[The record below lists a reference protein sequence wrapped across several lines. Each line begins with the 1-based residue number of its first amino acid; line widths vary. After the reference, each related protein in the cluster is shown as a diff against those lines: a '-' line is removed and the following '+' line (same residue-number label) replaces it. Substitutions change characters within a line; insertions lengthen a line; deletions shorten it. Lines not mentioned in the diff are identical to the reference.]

1 MLHAS
6 LLCPGAFDAGLKR
19 SSIRTTINKDGSMG
33 IPLPEQCVQC
43 KTSEYLH
50 CLASFIAFA
59 LLFLDAFACMNMRY
73 MCTQPFLAE
82 VVLVK
87 TCMAASSSQAAK
99 KQKLERLEDFR
110 RGVPFVTCSALSAIL
125 GKVEKEGVPEL
136 HGRKNLKEAVQQRL
150 ASMAGDH
157 GPVIKNLEA
166 VKIGGSHWNFPVLN
180 LAGYAPGLYKQEGY
194 WHDYFANKHMHD
206 PSSLQSPWK
215 GIIYADEVHPGNM
228 LASNGRKIWCV
239 YFSWLNLQQQGLSE
253 EKHWFT
259 LTVLRTEEVQKLDGG
274 IGQVLRLILEDMFA
288 QEFGSPLHGIVMKSS
303 QSLFAFHWTL
313 HLFLQDGSAQKQTF
327 SNRQDIGSRV
337 CMLCKNIFNVKTE
350 QDMDDDGKI
359 SSKHLTLSSCDLA
372 SDSELLGS
380 WDRLAGAARTANKAR
395 FAMLQQASGWTFSQQ
410 ALCMS
415 NKLRDLGLLKPAS
428 QYCFDW
434 MHCLNS
440 NGVLSFVICWAF
452 ESWRSKGKPDVW
464 ESSQGYLDLWQLPR
478 ANRQGSLASLFS
490 ADKIRS
496 HRKAG
501 HLKCTASEILG
512 LCKPLQHFW
521 RTCCLQPEMQDA
533 KAALLAWL
541 HVMELL
547 VDAVV
552 KPLWPGQLLASC
564 EKAMVLTVAAG
575 WGAVMRPKFHWTLHL
590 ESCYQRFGFLPACWS
605 LERKHKTARKY
616 GTASSNTVRFETSLL
631 EEVTAEHLACL
642 GKDGDAF
649 SLQAQVLQPH
659 AATAKLKRMLMQYN
673 VMGQEDECM
682 TSSMIRLRHGA
693 IVKRGDMVL
702 HAAEPGQECAY
713 TCAKVHYCI
722 QLHKTALVML
732 SAAVFLQ
739 QRWDQNMLK
748 FREEQGDHQIYI
760 SYADDLLCSVVHN
773 KAHDGTLT
781 VLPPAYL
788 RPQSHAEAK
797 VMQHVAM

>member
-1 MLHAS
+1 
-6 LLCPGAFDAGLKR
+6 
-19 SSIRTTINKDGSMG
+19 
-33 IPLPEQCVQC
+33 
-43 KTSEYLH
+43 
-50 CLASFIAFA
+50 
-59 LLFLDAFACMNMRY
+59 
-73 MCTQPFLAE
+73 
-82 VVLVK
+82 
-87 TCMAASSSQAAK
+87 
-99 KQKLERLEDFR
+99 
-110 RGVPFVTCSALSAIL
+110 
-125 GKVEKEGVPEL
+125 
-136 HGRKNLKEAVQQRL
+136 
-150 ASMAGDH
+150 
-157 GPVIKNLEA
+157 
-166 VKIGGSHWNFPVLN
+166 
-180 LAGYAPGLYKQEGY
+180 
-194 WHDYFANKHMHD
+194 
-206 PSSLQSPWK
+206 
-215 GIIYADEVHPGNM
+215 
-228 LASNGRKIWCV
+228 
-239 YFSWLNLQQQGLSE
+239 
-253 EKHWFT
+253 
-259 LTVLRTEEVQKLDGG
+259 
-274 IGQVLRLILEDMFA
+274 
-288 QEFGSPLHGIVMKSS
+288 
-303 QSLFAFHWTL
+303 
-313 HLFLQDGSAQKQTF
+313 
-327 SNRQDIGSRV
+327 
-337 CMLCKNIFNVKTE
+337 
-350 QDMDDDGKI
+350 
-359 SSKHLTLSSCDLA
+359 
-372 SDSELLGS
+372 
-380 WDRLAGAARTANKAR
+380 
-395 FAMLQQASGWTFSQQ
+395 
-410 ALCMS
+410 
-415 NKLRDLGLLKPAS
+415 
-428 QYCFDW
+428 
-434 MHCLNS
+434 
-440 NGVLSFVICWAF
+440 
-452 ESWRSKGKPDVW
+452 
-464 ESSQGYLDLWQLPR
+464 
-478 ANRQGSLASLFS
+478 
-490 ADKIRS
+490 
-496 HRKAG
+496 
-501 HLKCTASEILG
+501 
-512 LCKPLQHFW
+512 
-521 RTCCLQPEMQDA
+521 MQDA

-748 FREEQGDHQIYI
+748 FREEQGDPQIYI

-788 RPQSHAEAK
+788 RPK
-797 VMQHVAM
+797 PC